1 MPATAGPLP
10 RLLELRDKYD
20 GILSDIWGVVHNG
33 VTPHDGAVAALSAY
47 RAAGGR
53 VVLITNAA
61 RPDFAIQAMLD
72 EIGVPRSAYDAII
85 SSGDVTRHLMAA
97 YTGQTV
103 HHVGPDSELSLFKGM
118 EVTLGE
124 VDNAAAVVVTKL
136 YDPGHT
142 PEDYKQAMA
151 DWRTRNL
158 PFICANPDKIVES
171 GDRIVYCPGALA
183 DIYEE
188 MGGTVLVAGKPHA
201 PIYESGL
208 KLLDEAAG
216 QAIARERVLAIGD
229 SVRTDA
235 TGAAAMGL
243 DLLFITGSIHAEEL
257 NAHGDPDPRAVSDLV
272 APSGANLAGYQ
283 TRLE

>member
-1 MPATAGPLP
+1 LPTPAGPLS
-10 RLLELRDKYD
+10 RLLDLKDKYD
-20 GILSDIWGVVHNG
+20 GVLSDIWGVLHNG
-33 VTPHDGAVAALSAY
+33 VTPHEGAVAALSAY

-61 RPDFAIQAMLD
+61 RPDFAIRAMLD
-72 EIGVPRSAYDAII
+72 EIGVPREAYDAII

-97 YTGQTV
+97 YAGRTV
-103 HHVGPDSELSLFKGM
+103 HHVGPDSELSLFEGLD
-118 EVTLGE
+118 VTLGD
-124 VDNAAAVVVTKL
+124 VNDAAAVVVTKL
-136 YDPGHT
+136 YDPRHT
-142 PEDYKQAMA
+142 PDDYMQAMTE
-151 DWRTRNL
+151 WRARNL
-158 PFICANPDKIVES
+158 PFICANPDKVVES

-201 PIYESGL
+201 PIYEGGL
-208 KLLDEAAG
+208 TLLETAAG
-216 QAIARERVLAIGD
+216 RPIPRNRVLAIGD

-257 NAHGDPDPRAVSDLV
+257 NAHGDADPKAVIDLV
-272 APSGANLAGYQ
+272 APSGANLVGYQ
-283 TRLE
+283 TYLK